1 MRHQEIET
9 VYNLNLD
16 AIGYVIKRIINQ
28 GGHVDAVV
36 KGDCKM
42 FIIYTV
48 SGNDEE

>member
-1 MRHQEIET
+1 MRPQKIET

-16 AIGYVIKRIINQ
+16 AIGYVIERIINQ